1 MKILLLPVAFFC
13 SFALRAQYYYN
24 DIIGTQETN
33 RQIQTYLANKVKMVT
48 ATGYTPQGAKATDFA
63 EVQEIT
69 ENGKTLK
76 ISRNTELTHSSFYNR
91 FDAQNRLISIIDT
104 SLGIQNITSYEY
116 DAGGRIISIQNMV
129 KDPATDINMVELH
142 RWIYNKDG
150 KVEKMWR
157 TINGTDS
164 LEIRFIPDENGNP
177 GEERSL
183 RNGYETDMLYYYFD
197 DRNRITDIVR
207 YNKKAKKL
215 MPNIIIT
222 YDDSDRIIQKVI
234 SNEGDNYGLGKYG
247 NILWIRY
254 VIWRYIYNDRGLKTK
269 EALFNK
275 DQELTGKIEYS
286 YTFGQ

>member
-1 MKILLLPVAFFC
+1 MKTLLLSAAFFC
-13 SFALRAQYYYN
+13 SFVLRAQYYYN
-24 DIIGTQETN
+24 DIIGTRETN
-33 RQIQTYLANKVKMVT
+33 RQMQTYLANNVKMVT
-48 ATGYTPQGAKATDFA
+48 ATGYTPQGSKATDFA
-63 EVQEIT
+63 EVHTIT

-76 ISRNTELTHSSFYNR
+76 ISRNSDLTHSSFYQR

-104 SLGIQNITSYEY
+104 SLGIQNITIYEY
-116 DAGGRIISIQNMV
+116 DAGGKIITIQNTV

-142 RWIYNKDG
+142 QWIYDKDG

-157 TINGTDS
+157 SINGTDS
-164 LEIRFIPDENGNP
+164 LEIRFIPDEKGNP
-177 GEERSL
+177 GEERTF

-197 DRNRITDIVR
+197 ERNRITDIVR
-207 YNKKAKKL
+207 YNKKVKKL
-215 MPNIIIT
+215 LPNIMIT
-222 YDDSDRIIQKVI
+222 YDDSDRVIQKVI

-254 VIWRYIYNDRGLKTK
+254 VIWRFIYNDRGLKTK

-286 YTFGQ
+286 YSSGQ

>member
-1 MKILLLPVAFFC
+1 MKPFLLSIAIFC
-13 SFALRAQYYYN
+13 SMVLRAQYYYN

-33 RQIQTYLANKVKMVT
+33 RQMQTFLANKVKMVV

-76 ISRNTELTHSSFYNR
+76 ISRNTALTHSSFYNR

-104 SLGIQNITSYEY
+104 SLGIQNTTSYEY
-116 DAGGRIISIQNMV
+116 DGGGRIITIQNTV

-157 TINGTDS
+157 TINGADS
-164 LEIRFIPDENGNP
+164 LEIRLIADENGNP
-177 GEERSL
+177 GEERTFRS
-183 RNGYETDMLYYYFD
+183 GYETDMLYYYFD

-207 YNKKAKKL
+207 YNKRVKKL
-215 MPNIIIT
+215 LPDIIIS
-222 YDDSDRIIQKVI
+222 YDDADRVIQRI
-234 SNEGDNYGLGKYG
+234 TSTPGDNLRATTWVGY
-247 NILWIRY
+247 I
-254 VIWRYIYNDRGLKTK
+254 IWRYIYNDKGLKTK
-269 EALFNK
+269 EALFDNE
-275 DQELTGKIEYS
+275 QQLTGKIEYN